1 MIVNGIDLKFKDIFD
16 IKKDIITKNHFTL
29 IMEISPLLNQ
39 EIKITG
45 LQNITNIKVLN
56 SLQKQ

>member
-29 IMEISPLLNQ
+29 IMEISPLLDQ

>member
-16 IKKDIITKNHFTL
+16 IKKDTITKNHFTL
-29 IMEISPLLNQ
+29 IMEISPLLDQ

>member
-29 IMEISPLLNQ
+29 IMEISPLLDQ
-39 EIKITG
+39 VIKITG
-45 LQNITNIKVLN
+45 LQNITHIKILN